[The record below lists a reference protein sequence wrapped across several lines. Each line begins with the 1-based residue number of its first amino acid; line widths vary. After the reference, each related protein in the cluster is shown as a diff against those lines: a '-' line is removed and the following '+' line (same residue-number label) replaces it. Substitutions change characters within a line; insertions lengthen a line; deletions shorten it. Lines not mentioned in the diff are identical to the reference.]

1 MFLVE
6 NDRAFFDRADRQ
18 RVGELFE
25 LGRREPGDILKAPQ
39 SSDGGCSNTTH
50 RANVADAL
58 VREQADSRDK
68 YSFDGFSYSRNR
80 FVPAMTK
87 PFGILSSADRDHID
101 ADIAVRG
108 EIPPRAR

>member
-6 NDRAFFDRADRQ
+6 NDPAFFDRAGRQ

-108 EIPPRAR
+108 EIPPRAQ